1 MHGIVKDVRY
11 GVRMLL
17 KTPGISIVAILTVS
31 LGMGGVIN
39 AASGVYGMMLRGL
52 PFEDGDR
59 LMRISQTVF
68 VEGISG
74 QNLTIHDLDGFRMQ
88 QTSFEDLAGFYF
100 RTINLADE
108 FERPERYLGTYVEAR
123 MFSETNTPP
132 LLGRVLRN
140 EEDAGH
146 QPATIV
152 ISYRVWQN
160 RYRADPD
167 IVGRSIRANGAP
179 VTIVGVMPEGYR
191 FPFDNDLWMPLGM
204 DLNDLT
210 RGEGERLW
218 VAGRLKREVTPGQAL
233 AELVGIAHNLA
244 AGYPLTN
251 AGVGVELERY
261 DDNFLPDEIRRLT
274 MVSVIGVFGVLLI
287 ACANVA
293 NLLLARSAVR
303 VKEMAIRSA
312 IGATRGG
319 LIRQLMIEA
328 AVLVII
334 GGLGGIAFGLWLI
347 SIFGATFNDIL
358 KPHWIYFQFDMP
370 IFFFAV
376 GAILFASIVS
386 GIVPALRA
394 SGINVHDVLKDD
406 SAGSSS
412 FRMGRFSTAL
422 VVTEVALSCGLLVGA
437 GMTIRSVMNL
447 NNLETGFSTANLFT
461 ARVALFGDDYPG
473 DENRVDFFE
482 ELTDGLLALPGVE
495 NATLVDRLP
504 GTGAN
509 ETRFGVEGKVYMADQ
524 DYPSASY
531 SIITP
536 QFFTTFGVELLEGRE
551 FDLSDRVGVLS
562 VAIVNQSFA
571 SKFFGREA
579 PIGKRISLGRSATDT
594 HWITIVGVVPDLHV
608 GGGVVG
614 GLGSHDAIAEQIY
627 RPLAQAPPRAMRM
640 AVKTS
645 GNLLGIAPQVREVV
659 AGLDPNLPIY
669 EVDSMDGAILTATW
683 MFGHMSRSY
692 SAFAAIALFMA
703 AVGLYGSIAFSVSRR
718 TQEMGIRMAL
728 GARDG
733 DVMALVFKKGMKQL
747 GLGMLLGLGLGVVIS
762 NALASVAVHVDP
774 GDPVVYGAVIITF
787 VIAGLLACAVPA
799 RRATQVDIVDSLK
812 AN

>member
-1 MHGIVKDVRY
+1 MKDIRY
-11 GVRMLL
+11 GIRMLL

-74 QNLTIHDLDGFRMQ
+74 QNLTLHDLDDFRTQ

-108 FERPERYLGTYVEAR
+108 IERPERYLGTFVEAR
-123 MFSETNTPP
+123 MFSETNTLP
-132 LLGRVLRN
+132 LMGRVLRA

-146 QPATIV
+146 RPAVIV
-152 ISYRVWQN
+152 ISHRVWQN
-160 RYRADPD
+160 RYRGDPD
-167 IVGRSIRANGAP
+167 IIGRSIRANGAP

-204 DLNDLT
+204 DLNGLT

-218 VAGRLKREVTPGQAL
+218 VAGRLKRGVPFGQAL
-233 AELVGIAHNLA
+233 AQLVGISHNLA
-244 AGYPLTN
+244 DDFPVTN
-251 AGVGVELERY
+251 AGVGVEMERY

-274 MVSVIGVFGVLLI
+274 LVSVIGVFGVLLI

-303 VKEMAIRSA
+303 VKEMAVRSA

-328 AVLVII
+328 AVLVIV
-334 GGLGGIAFGLWLI
+334 GGLGGIAFGWWLI
-347 SIFGATFNDIL
+347 GIFGATFETIL
-358 KPHWIYFQFDMP
+358 KPHWIYFQFDLP
-370 IFFFAV
+370 VFFFAA
-376 GAILFASIVS
+376 GAILVTSVVS
-386 GIVPALRA
+386 GIVPALKA
-394 SGINVHDVLKDD
+394 SGINVHDVLKDE

-412 FRMGRFSTAL
+412 FRMGRFSSVL
-422 VVTEVALSCGLLVGA
+422 VVTEIALSCGLLVGA
-437 GMTIRSVMNL
+437 GMTIKSVMNL
-447 NNLETGFSTANLFT
+447 KNLETGFSTANLFT
-461 ARVALFGDDYPG
+461 ARVALFGSDYPE
-473 DENRVDFFE
+473 DEDRVHFFE
-482 ELTDGLLALPGVE
+482 ELTESLQALAGVE
-495 NATLVDRLP
+495 NAALVDRLP

-509 ETRFGVEGKVYMADQ
+509 ETRFGVEGKVYMAPQ
-524 DYPSASY
+524 DYPGASY

-536 QFFTTFGVELLEGRE
+536 EFFRTFGVELLEGRQ
-551 FDLSDRVGVLS
+551 FDISDRAGVLP

-571 SKFFGREA
+571 SKFFGRA
-579 PIGKRISLGRSATDT
+579 GVIGKRILLGRSEIDT
-594 HWITIVGVVPDLHV
+594 RWITIVGVVPDLHV

-627 RPLAQAPPRAMRM
+627 RPLAQAPPHAMRM
-640 AVKTS
+640 AVRTS
-645 GNLLGIAPQVREVV
+645 GNSLNVAPQVRDVV
-659 AGLDPNLPIY
+659 AELNPNLPIY

-692 SAFAAIALFMA
+692 SAFGAIALFMA
-703 AVGLYGSIAFSVSRR
+703 AVGLYGAMAFSVSRR

-733 DVMALVFKKGMKQL
+733 DVMALVFKKGMVQL
-747 GLGMLLGLGLGVVIS
+747 GIGITLGLGLGVVIS
-762 NALASVAVHVDP
+762 RALASVSVHVDP
-774 GDPVVYGAVIITF
+774 GDPVVYAAVVVTF
-787 VIAGLLACAVPA
+787 VVAGMLACAVPA
-799 RRATQVDIVDSLK
+799 RRATQVDLVDALK